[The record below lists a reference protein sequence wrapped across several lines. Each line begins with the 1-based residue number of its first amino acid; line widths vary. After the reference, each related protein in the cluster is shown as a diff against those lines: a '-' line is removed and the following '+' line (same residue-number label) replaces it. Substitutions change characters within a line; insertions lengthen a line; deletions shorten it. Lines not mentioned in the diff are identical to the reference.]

1 MGLSNIWDKDKG
13 TVIGRETTKG
23 RGIGYI
29 GTGTKVKNEKTGTE
43 RQGLILTCTSVVL
56 LNKMSL
62 SSLPFIKDT
71 TVTIFCV
78 CNEQNND
85 DYDYK

>member
-1 MGLSNIWDKDKG
+1 MGLSINIWDRDKG
-13 TVIGRETTKG
+13 TVIG

-43 RQGLILTCTSVVL
+43 RQGLILTRTSVVL

-62 SSLPFIKDT
+62 SSLPFIKDSRYYSYYLL
-71 TVTIFCV
+71 CL
-78 CNEQNND
+78 
-85 DYDYK
+85 